1 MSAALL
7 YGLVILSAIAHA
19 VWNALVKSAGDRA
32 LTMVAIRTVGMM
44 LGLVAL
50 PFVDWPAPESWKW
63 LAVTAVVMFA
73 YYALLVRSY
82 GVGDM
87 SVVYPL
93 ARGLAPVLTTIAA
106 FLVIGE
112 ALSTGQIAA
121 VVMISIGIMALS
133 FGAGASRAAV
143 GFALATGVSVAT
155 YSFFAGLGV
164 RAAGTVLGFQA
175 CLEIVTGFGMLCY
188 GVVARRA
195 DLLGYARRHGAVGL
209 FAGVVSVLGF
219 LAYLVAARSLPL
231 GPVSALRETSVIF
244 GAVLG
249 TIVLKEGFGPR
260 RIAAAV
266 LVTVGIVLLAVL
278 R

>member
-1 MSAALL
+1 MTPALL

-50 PFVDWPAPESWKW
+50 PFVDWPSPESWKW
-63 LAVTAVVMFA
+63 LAITAVVMFS

-175 CLEIVTGFGMLCY
+175 CLEIVTGFGMLSY
-188 GVVARRA
+188 GVVVRRA
-195 DLLGYARRHGAVGL
+195 DLVIYARRHGAVGL
-209 FAGVVSVLGF
+209 FAGAVSVAGF
-219 LAYLVAARSLPL
+219 LAYLVAAKSLPL

-249 TIVLKEGFGPR
+249 TIVLREGFGPR

>member
-1 MSAALL
+1 MTPALL

-19 VWNALVKSAGDRA
+19 VWNALVKSAGDRT

-50 PFVDWPAPESWKW
+50 PFVDWPSPESWKW

-133 FGAGASRAAV
+133 FGAGASRTAV

-175 CLEIVTGFGMLCY
+175 CLEIVTGFGTLCY
-188 GVVARRA
+188 GVVVRRA
-195 DLLGYARRHGAVGL
+195 DLLGYARRYGAVGL
-209 FAGVVSVLGF
+209 FAGAVSVAGF

-249 TIVLKEGFGPR
+249 TLVLKEGFGPR
-260 RIAAAV
+260 RIAAAA